1 MVKKVVVLRK
11 RTVPKVV
18 NLPNGKSFISNWER
32 TSQKKLPT
40 NIKVERRKT
49 ISPRKN
55 NRRIYFNLAK
65 DGLKK
70 IKRKRKQTGKG
81 IAENLIKT
89 GFNLGSKAITSELG
103 KKLINKGIDNI
114 PNIFKFGV
122 SKIKNKKIQ
131 DALSSDIAEIVVDEA
146 QNRAK
151 NSYSTLFD

>member
-55 NRRIYFNLAK
+55 NR
-65 DGLKK
+65 
-70 IKRKRKQTGKG
+70 KG